1 MVDGCK
7 VEPCGSAEDGSF
19 EVFGEASVAAQP
31 GECALDDPAAGEQLK
46 ALGLVGSLDDSQRPL
61 ADFCQCLAQFV
72 AGPSTLLRINCAAI
86 GEDMTQ
92 PWEVVSDAGENIHS
106 TVAVPETSSGQAL
119 DIGGVDDGADQKT
132 LRVGDDMTL
141 PALDLF
147 TRIIPPRPAAFRG
160 FDALAVDYTC

>member
-72 AGPSTLLRINCAAI
+72 AGITAI

-92 PWEVVSDAGENIHS
+92 PWEAVSDAGENIHS

-160 FDALAVDYTC
+160 FDALAVNHAC